1 MKFSCN
7 TELLNKAITNV
18 SLAVSPKSNLA
29 ALEGILLQAHKD
41 TITLMGYNLELGITT
56 SLKAKVE
63 EIGEIVIPAKLFS
76 EIIRKTESQEISI
89 YSDNRFLVEIK
100 GGVSQFTILGISPL
114 EFPELPNVGENTIIL
129 KLPQNTLRSMIS
141 QTIFA
146 VATTDAKPVHTGCLF
161 NLEKD
166 QITVVAVDGF
176 RLALRKEKTQTKDP
190 IKFIVPGKNLGDL
203 LKLLEDNDDLLEL
216 QISKRHILFTTEQ
229 YSVISRLLEGDF
241 LDYIAAIPKEIST
254 TVEISTRSMINSI
267 ERTSLLISDRLK
279 SPLRIEFGNNLVKM
293 SCSTTIG
300 KAYDECSC
308 VSQGPETEMG
318 FNNRYLMD
326 ALRNT
331 DTDMVRLEISGPLS
345 PMKVLPPEGD
355 HFLFLVLPMR
365 LKNE

>member
-7 TELLNKAITNV
+7 TDLLSKAIANV
-18 SLAVSPKSNLA
+18 SLAVSPKSNLT
-29 ALEGILLQAHKD
+29 ALEGILVQAHANV
-41 TITLMGYNLELGITT
+41 ITLMGYNLELGITT
-56 SLKAKVE
+56 SIPATIE
-63 EIGEIVIPAKLFS
+63 ETGEVIIPAKLFS
-76 EIIRKTESQEISI
+76 EIIRKTESEEISI
-89 YSDNRFLVEIK
+89 YADSRFLVEIK
-100 GGVSQFTILGISPL
+100 AGVSQFTILGMSPL
-114 EFPELPNVGENTIIL
+114 EFPELPNVGEDTAIL

-161 NLEKD
+161 NLEKN

-176 RLALRKEKTQTKDP
+176 RLALRKENIQVEEP
-190 IKFIVPGKNLGDL
+190 IKFIVPGKNLADL
-203 LKLLEDNDDLLEL
+203 LKLLDDSDDLLEL

-254 TVEISTRSMINSI
+254 TVEINTRSMINSI
-267 ERTSLLISDRLK
+267 ERTALLISDRLK
-279 SPLRIEFGNNLVKM
+279 SPLRIEFGDNLVKM

-308 VSQGPETEMG
+308 NSQGPQTEMG

-326 ALRNT
+326 ALRNA
-331 DTDMVRLEISGPLS
+331 DTDIVRLEISGPLS

-355 HFLFLVLPMR
+355 QFLFLVLPMR